1 MCYLVLST
9 SWFPHHTYLTIVRIK
24 GKNFSEEEEIPKQIN
39 KMMLD
44 NAMKKI
50 KQGDMIENDCN
61 RKQSDDLERVFR
73 EVPSKEMTIVLK
85 AKGQE

>member
-1 MCYLVLST
+1 
-9 SWFPHHTYLTIVRIK
+9 
-24 GKNFSEEEEIPKQIN
+24 
-39 KMMLD
+39 MMLD

-61 RKQSDDLERVFR
+61 RKQGDDLERVFR